1 MKSIVIFIKYPA
13 PGKVKTRLGAEI
25 GAELAAR
32 VYRLFLGLTFDLA
45 RGSSAQQLLVAC
57 EPAARLAEFHHIIPP
72 AFTPFPQRGDDLGRR
87 MHHAFE
93 YAFSHDAQQVLIL
106 GSDTPT
112 LPTPFLDD
120 AFARL
125 QECDLVL
132 GPAEDGGYYLIGLKT
147 SKPELFVNIKWSSDT
162 VLQTTLQ
169 RARELKL
176 SHYLLPT
183 WYDVDDLKTLRRA
196 ARDDASGRIQSYLQ
210 TYSTIL

>member
-45 RGSSAQQLLVAC
+45 RGSSAHQFLVAC
-57 EPAARLAEFHHIIPP
+57 EPAERLAEFRKIIPP
-72 AFTPFPQRGDDLGRR
+72 AFIPFPQRGEDLGRR

-93 YAFSHDAQQVLIL
+93 YAFSHDAHQVIVL
-106 GSDTPT
+106 GSDSPT
-112 LPTPFLDD
+112 LPSAFLDE
-120 AFARL
+120 AFVRL
-125 QECDLVL
+125 QSCDLVL

-147 SKPELFVNIKWSSDT
+147 PKLELFENIKWSSEA
-162 VLQTTLQ
+162 VLHTTLQ

-176 SHYLLPT
+176 RHYLLPT

-210 TYSTIL
+210 AHSAIR